1 MQAIW
6 MGAMTQSL
14 NRIAAMTARYYYI
27 LRSSSLRLLEI
38 IYWPAMQMLVWGFLY
53 TYLYDSK
60 SAMASTA
67 GLLLGAVLL
76 WDVLFRGQLGFTFT
90 FLEEI
95 WSRNLANLMMSPLQ
109 PFELAASLM
118 LMSLIRL
125 VIGTL
130 PVMLLTFVLFGFN
143 VFAMGPGLLA
153 FFLNLVLTSWAIG
166 LIVAGLVIRQ
176 GFGAE
181 SLAYSIMIVL
191 LPLCCV
197 YYPVAALP
205 LWLHPVAWSLTP
217 TYVFEGMRAVLLD
230 GTFRTDL
237 MIECLAL
244 NAVYLGVGFTTF
256 VALLQSARHKGG
268 LLTMGE

>member
-1 MQAIW
+1 MKD
-6 MGAMTQSL
+6 SL

-27 LRSSSLRLLEI
+27 LRSSWTRLLEL

-95 WSRNLANLMMSPLQ
+95 WSRNIANLMMSPLK
-109 PFELAASLM
+109 PAELAASLM

-125 VIGTL
+125 LIGTI
-130 PVMLLTFVLFGFN
+130 PVTVLTLLLFGFN
-143 VFAMGPGLLA
+143 IYAMGFGLIA
-153 FFLNLVLTSWAIG
+153 FFINLVLTSWAIG
-166 LIVAGLVIRQ
+166 LVISGLVIRQ
-176 GFGAE
+176 GLGAE
-181 SLAYSIMIVL
+181 SLAYSIMILL

-197 YYPVAALP
+197 YYPLEALP
-205 LWLHPVAWSLTP
+205 LWLQPVAWSLTP
-217 TYVFEGMRAVLLD
+217 TYVFEGMRAVLL
-230 GTFRTDL
+230 GGVFRADL

-244 NAVYLGVGFTTF
+244 NVVYLGLGFTTF
-256 VALLQSARHKGG
+256 MLLLRSARHKGG

>member
-1 MQAIW
+1 MS
-6 MGAMTQSL
+6 AMCNSL

-27 LRSSSLRLLEI
+27 LRSSWLRPLEI
-38 IYWPAMQMLVWGFLY
+38 VYWPTMQMLVWGFLY

-95 WSRNLANLMMSPLQ
+95 WSRNLANLMMSPLK
-109 PFELAASLM
+109 PAELAASLM

-125 VIGTL
+125 LIGTI
-130 PVMLLTFVLFGFN
+130 PVTLLTVLLFGFN
-143 VFAMGPGLLA
+143 IYALGPGLIA
-153 FFLNLVLTSWAIG
+153 FFINLVLTSWAIG
-166 LIVAGLVIRQ
+166 LVVAGLVIRQ
-176 GFGAE
+176 GLGAE

-197 YYPVAALP
+197 YYPVEALP
-205 LWLHPVAWSLTP
+205 AWLHPVAWSLTP
-217 TYVFEGMRAVLLD
+217 TYVFEGMRAVLID
-230 GTFRTDL
+230 GVFPADL
-237 MIECLAL
+237 MVECLAL
-244 NAVYLGVGFTTF
+244 NLIYLGLGFAAF
-256 VALLQSARHKGG
+256 IFLLDSTRRRGG